1 MSLINLYSIFRVSDS
16 CVLWSKFMSD
26 KEETSL
32 GLTETSG
39 VLLMLNKDE
48 GLVIKE
54 LFMLTLQ
61 SESIKNYLREKL
73 GSRSKPGVG
82 RKSIKEYG

>member
-1 MSLINLYSIFRVSDS
+1 
-16 CVLWSKFMSD
+16 MSD

-73 GSRSKPGVG
+73 GSPSKPAVG